1 MSHFS
6 RRQFLWQAAST
17 AGALAGL
24 KAVGAPSSQ
33 PAGTATR
40 PARFR
45 IDDTVTLGRT
55 GIRTSRLAMGTG
67 TKSGR
72 EQRELGVQ
80 GLIKLLRHAHDEGVR
95 WWDTA
100 DMYKMHDYLRQTLKE
115 IPRDKVVIT
124 SKTKAKTAEEMWADL
139 ERFRKELGTEY
150 IDIILLHCMT
160 DGKWPEKMRGAM
172 DALSEAK
179 QKGLVRAVGCS
190 CHTFEALEAAA
201 NEPWVEVDLA
211 RINPFAVIMDVS
223 KREEVPK
230 VVRTLQRMHEQG
242 KAVYGTKIL
251 GEGRLKGDQIDESL
265 RFVLSQRFVS
275 GFTIGFGSQAQVD
288 DIARRMDRVR
298 V

>member
-242 KAVYGTKIL
+242 KAVYGMKIL